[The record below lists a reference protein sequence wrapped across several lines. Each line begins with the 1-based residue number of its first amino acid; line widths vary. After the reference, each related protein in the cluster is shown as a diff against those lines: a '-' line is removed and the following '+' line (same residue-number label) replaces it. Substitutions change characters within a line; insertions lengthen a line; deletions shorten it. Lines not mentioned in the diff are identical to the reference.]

1 MAGAMVRIGD
11 QLILEEDYDE
21 TYIPSEQEIRDFARD
36 IGIDPEK
43 EPELMWLAK
52 EGIVAPLP
60 PEWKPCQDITG
71 DIYYFNFA
79 NGQSTWDHPCDD
91 HYRELV
97 TQERKKL
104 LARGGLK
111 KKEKK
116 KKDKKE
122 KKDKKDKQS
131 LKQPTEMQ
139 PGILPSTA
147 FCQIP
152 CAILSPGQESPEPE
166 PDSQIRKEGLFDKG
180 KGRASCVSDS
190 WRQFAYLWPDNLHPI
205 LVSEFSR
212 PCQTLTDAVN
222 ILETSPPFGS
232 FDADIHQER
241 GIPLAI
247 QESLCSSSSDSQS
260 DDVEV
265 RPTVQPLHVLKK
277 SCSLDFEN
285 VKTPPESPEDKI
297 LLFDEKLKGKQK
309 IKDVMDDCV
318 RKSDHPFSAGEK
330 STGPGGGVK
339 RSPSLL
345 QAREERFYCRN
356 LEMTLFDASAT
367 NDWGLQE
374 TADAPHAREEL
385 SSHSRVS
392 QSRSKRKV
400 QGGEAL
406 AQAISLYKSNE
417 SSSRP
422 EREGSKQMELTK
434 LGVDTEVD
442 STNGVLESLPTAPEE
457 IMGARHCF
465 QGTEAKGGSDVD
477 LHSAVPPTSKHV
489 FSSAKGG
496 CNDDERGGLMSECD
510 SSDLDSSQNEN
521 APQIRGAS
529 SLHNDSGR
537 SEDVYSVTEE
547 PRLPCPILG
556 SSLSQILAPAEKPE
570 RECSSKDTKLCHTL
584 QECEAG
590 ASPEPDCVNFLVDSC
605 GKCTAQESN
614 SAGVQTEVNEEN
626 GRTDQAPGAWGHKV
640 AEELQVPPE
649 YLRQMADCWGST
661 SLCRHVEVEMT
672 QTRQTAENCSKIEV
686 GEGAGGNEPS
696 GSPLAPVQAPL
707 GNLAPLRGP
716 VASPAGILRGSL
728 NSDVGSSVDS
738 SLAARGET
746 RPAEPCKPTG
756 HTKKLL
762 GLVCEEKSS
771 LNTVALDKGRNE
783 EEESEN
789 ESLRG
794 TRLFKN
800 LHMDVSALGGSF
812 ESEENSKAEEENFGS
827 RLATEARLQHQR
839 SPAEEAGSLREE
851 SLKSRHAEEGQE
863 SSLDADDACPP
874 TPGKVLSG
882 DADCGLSGQNK
893 EDSDGKLTGNELLG
907 EKDAEVE
914 GDVSAADELPRS
926 LEERRAPG
934 TDVPGSPVQPRAAS
948 PDAEAAEADQ
958 LASLAV
964 TVDTVSVDEN
974 IVNEMRE
981 EAADLKTDS
990 RLDAGK
996 LSKASETSEC
1006 VEDLQASN
1014 RSDHELIQHMD
1025 LAFQSR
1031 FSEQVLD
1038 VGVLSPVLDGP
1049 MCKAQELGEEEKDQS
1064 KASIEEEQSKRTKA
1078 AESERDQSGCETSGQ
1093 KCVALE
1099 NPKQEEV
1106 VALELA
1112 EGSLDS
1118 LINLEELA
1126 APQKEQPEKEIKQEQ
1141 SLSQPSEESLEG
1153 IAKELEKEIEQEKM
1167 HLLQAKEEKIQQ
1179 FQEEMR
1185 QQEEEEAQKLHQQ
1198 KEKSLRTL
1206 KEDLAKVSEEEELRV
1221 RKEETERLSKLRA
1234 KIASETEAEEEKI
1247 RAEQEF
1253 MLQKLREEWESLQV
1267 TEKKNLER
1275 KKQLVLEKMKLE
1287 MEEAQQKEMVRLEQE
1302 KEQFLREL
1310 KERLETEKRKA
1321 TEELEKQFA
1330 TEFQQLKSAAEEKHQ
1345 KAISSLQTQAA
1356 EAQRSK
1362 ETWLHED
1369 LQRAEQKMQQKA
1381 YQVMAYEHELSELM
1395 REKRQG
1401 VEKDHERKMERM
1413 KEEHQEVLARIQDQ
1427 YEEEERKQR
1436 AELLEGLRSEMARL
1450 RQLHEVEVKALQA
1463 ELDERLTLLQNRHRE
1478 KERKLQDSENELEIR
1493 AKNVKAR
1500 SAQLLSQEES
1510 LRKKRQ
1516 QLLDED
1522 RRTELERDEAALASQ
1537 LRLEEN
1543 RKEHTSLLESIRQLR
1558 RALEELQ
1565 DQKAELEAQ
1574 VDLLQTRSQRLQKR
1588 ISELEAA
1595 VRSKQEVLKELEA
1608 EESVESP
1615 RKKSE
1620 LHVEDLRETIQAHS
1634 SREPASPP
1642 SQSHEDS
1649 NLQFDHV
1656 RSYISAEGI
1665 SIRNA
1670 KEFLVRQTRSMRKRH
1685 TALKAAKQRWH
1696 QDMQK
1701 AQEVVQDLDSSQLL
1715 EGVRKNLEEEAKQL
1729 DKMKSVMRKGQVLLK
1744 KKEEK
1749 LSQLESSLL
1758 EELSDEDTL
1767 KSTAY
1772 KKMVTFDLSN
1782 SEDTNSVSSASL
1794 GQPKFDLRTDLQV
1807 GPQLDKI
1814 QYLTDSLQLITRELN
1829 GVLGVLSSLNNRQ
1842 SPLFTSTQVPSNGVP
1857 LSTYAS
1863 LAGLQAGGSVVPPAG
1878 VSLVDQWVRSTGL
1891 SSSRSFTAGQTV
1903 DSILAEKWHKYFPG
1917 GFPSLSG
1924 SSGTLDNKL
1933 GYVPAGE
1940 QVRLFQHSQFQSCE
1954 SDKMSI
1960 QGMIE
1965 TNKKWLEDFKRDSK
1979 VPLFPGA
1986 QKPPASSPSLLQLGL
2001 DENRQIKVYHY

>member
-21 TYIPSEQEIRDFARD
+21 TYIPSEQEIQDFARD

-79 NGQSTWDHPCDD
+79 NGQSTWNHPCDD

-131 LKQPTEMQ
+131 PKRPTEMQ
-139 PGILPSTA
+139 PGILPSTP
-147 FCQIP
+147 FCQKP
-152 CAILSPGQESPEPE
+152 CTILSPGQESPEPE
-166 PDSQIRKEGLFDKG
+166 PDSQIRNEGLCDKG
-180 KGRASCVSDS
+180 KGRASCVTDS
-190 WRQFAYLWPDNLHPI
+190 WRQFADVWPDNLHPI
-205 LVSEFSR
+205 LISEFSR
-212 PCQTLTDAVN
+212 SCQTLTDAVKVLGN
-222 ILETSPPFGS
+222 GPPFGS
-232 FDADIHQER
+232 FDVDIHQEQ

-247 QESLCSSSSDSQS
+247 QENLCSSSSDSQS

-277 SCSLDFEN
+277 SYSQDFEN

-309 IKDVMDDCV
+309 IKDMMDDCV
-318 RKSDHPFSAGEK
+318 RKSDRPFSAGEK
-330 STGPGGGVK
+330 STGPGGDVK

-356 LEMTLFDASAT
+356 LEMTRFDASAT

-374 TADAPHAREEL
+374 TVDAPHAREEL
-385 SSHSRVS
+385 SSRTRVS

-406 AQAISLYKSNE
+406 AQAISLCESDE

-422 EREGSKQMELTK
+422 EREGSKHMDLTK
-434 LGVDTEVD
+434 PEVDTKGD
-442 STNGVLESLPTAPEE
+442 SMNGVLGSLPTAPEE
-457 IMGARHCF
+457 IVGTRHCF
-465 QGTEAKGGSDVD
+465 QGIDAKGGTDVG
-477 LHSAVPPTSKHV
+477 LHSAVHPTSKHV
-489 FSSAKGG
+489 FSSAKDG
-496 CNDDERGGLMSECD
+496 CKDDERGGLMSECD
-510 SSDLDSSQNEN
+510 SSDLDSSQNDN
-521 APQIRGAS
+521 APQILGVS
-529 SLHNDSGR
+529 SLHNESGR
-537 SEDVYSVTEE
+537 PKDVYSVTEE
-547 PRLPCPILG
+547 PVLPCPIVG
-556 SSLSQILAPAEKPE
+556 SSLSQILSPAEKSE
-570 RECSSKDTKLCHTL
+570 RECSSKDMKPCHTS
-584 QECEAG
+584 QEREEG
-590 ASPEPDCVNFLVDSC
+590 ASPEPDCVSFLVDSC

-614 SAGVQTEVNEEN
+614 GAGVQTEVKEEN
-626 GRTDQAPGAWGHKV
+626 GRTDQAPGAWGDKV
-640 AEELQVPPE
+640 PEELQLPPE
-649 YLRQMADCWGST
+649 YLRQMADCQGST
-661 SLCRHVEVEMT
+661 SLCQHVEAEVT

-686 GEGAGGNEPS
+686 GEGAGGNESS

-771 LNTVALDKGRNE
+771 LNTVPLDKGRSE

-794 TRLFKN
+794 TRRLFKN

-812 ESEENSKAEEENFGS
+812 ESEESSKAEEENCGS
-827 RLATEARLQHQR
+827 RLADVTEARLQHQR
-839 SPAEEAGSLREE
+839 SPAEEAGSLRE
-851 SLKSRHAEEGQE
+851 
-863 SSLDADDACPP
+863 
-874 TPGKVLSG
+874 
-882 DADCGLSGQNK
+882 
-893 EDSDGKLTGNELLG
+893 
-907 EKDAEVE
+907 
-914 GDVSAADELPRS
+914 
-926 LEERRAPG
+926 
-934 TDVPGSPVQPRAAS
+934 
-948 PDAEAAEADQ
+948 
-958 LASLAV
+958 
-964 TVDTVSVDEN
+964 
-974 IVNEMRE
+974 
-981 EAADLKTDS
+981 
-990 RLDAGK
+990 

-1014 RSDHELIQHMD
+1014 RSDHDLIQHMD

-1038 VGVLSPVLDGP
+1038 VGVLSPVLDSP

-1099 NPKQEEV
+1099 NPKQEEA
-1106 VALELA
+1106 VALELV

-1118 LINLEELA
+1118 PINLEELA
-1126 APQKEQPEKEIKQEQ
+1126 APQKEQPEKEIKQER
-1141 SLSQPSEESLEG
+1141 SLSQPSEESLEE

-1198 KEKSLRTL
+1198 KEKSLSTL

-1234 KIASETEAEEEKI
+1234 KIASETEAEKEKI

-1267 TEKKNLER
+1267 TEKKSLER
-1275 KKQLVLEKMKLE
+1275 KKQLVLEKIKLE
-1287 MEEAQQKEMVRLEQE
+1287 MEEAQQEEMVRLEEE

-1330 TEFQQLKSAAEEKHQ
+1330 TELQQLKSAAEEKHQ

-1362 ETWLHED
+1362 ETRLRED

-1413 KEEHQEVLARIQDQ
+1413 KEEHQEVLARTQDQ

-1436 AELLEGLRSEMARL
+1436 AELFEGLRSEMARL

-1500 SAQLLSQEES
+1500 SVQLLSQEES

-1543 RKEHTSLLESIRQLR
+1543 RKEHTNLLESIRQLR
-1558 RALEELQ
+1558 RSLEELQ
-1565 DQKAELEAQ
+1565 DQKSELEAQ

-1595 VRSKQEVLKELEA
+1595 VRSKQEILKELEA

-1615 RKKSE
+1615 RRKAE

-1634 SREPASPP
+1634 SRESASPP

-1685 TALKAAKQRWH
+1685 TVLKAARQQWH

-1767 KSTAY
+1767 KSTAC
-1772 KKMVTFDLSN
+1772 KKTVTFDLSN
-1782 SEDTNSVSSASL
+1782 SEDTNSMSSASL

-1814 QYLTDSLQLITRELN
+1814 QCLTDSLQHITRELN

-1842 SPLFTSTQVPSNGVP
+1842 SPLFTSTQVPSSGVP

-1863 LAGLQAGGSVVPPAG
+1863 LAGLQAGGSLVPPAG

-1933 GYVPAGE
+1933 GYVPADE
-1940 QVRLFQHSQFQSCE
+1940 QIRLFQHSQFQSCE

-1986 QKPPASSPSLLQLGL
+1986 QKPSASSPSLLQLGL

>member
-1 MAGAMVRIGD
+1 MRLRSGPGRRRGPGPAPVTTATPGPAAPGPVTPVTTGPVTTGPVTPVQGAMAGAMVRIGD

-21 TYIPSEQEIRDFARD
+21 TYIPSEQEIQDFARD

-97 TQERKKL
+97 AQERKKL

-131 LKQPTEMQ
+131 PKRP
-139 PGILPSTA
+139 
-147 FCQIP
+147 
-152 CAILSPGQESPEPE
+152 
-166 PDSQIRKEGLFDKG
+166 
-180 KGRASCVSDS
+180 AS
-190 WRQFAYLWPDNLHPI
+190 
-205 LVSEFSR
+205 
-212 PCQTLTDAVN
+212 
-222 ILETSPPFGS
+222 
-232 FDADIHQER
+232 
-241 GIPLAI
+241 
-247 QESLCSSSSDSQS
+247 
-260 DDVEV
+260 
-265 RPTVQPLHVLKK
+265 
-277 SCSLDFEN
+277 
-285 VKTPPESPEDKI
+285 
-297 LLFDEKLKGKQK
+297 
-309 IKDVMDDCV
+309 
-318 RKSDHPFSAGEK
+318 
-330 STGPGGGVK
+330 
-339 RSPSLL
+339 
-345 QAREERFYCRN
+345 
-356 LEMTLFDASAT
+356 
-367 NDWGLQE
+367 
-374 TADAPHAREEL
+374 
-385 SSHSRVS
+385 
-392 QSRSKRKV
+392 
-400 QGGEAL
+400 
-406 AQAISLYKSNE
+406 
-417 SSSRP
+417 
-422 EREGSKQMELTK
+422 
-434 LGVDTEVD
+434 
-442 STNGVLESLPTAPEE
+442 
-457 IMGARHCF
+457 
-465 QGTEAKGGSDVD
+465 
-477 LHSAVPPTSKHV
+477 
-489 FSSAKGG
+489 
-496 CNDDERGGLMSECD
+496 
-510 SSDLDSSQNEN
+510 
-521 APQIRGAS
+521 
-529 SLHNDSGR
+529 
-537 SEDVYSVTEE
+537 
-547 PRLPCPILG
+547 
-556 SSLSQILAPAEKPE
+556 
-570 RECSSKDTKLCHTL
+570 
-584 QECEAG
+584 
-590 ASPEPDCVNFLVDSC
+590 
-605 GKCTAQESN
+605 
-614 SAGVQTEVNEEN
+614 
-626 GRTDQAPGAWGHKV
+626 
-640 AEELQVPPE
+640 
-649 YLRQMADCWGST
+649 
-661 SLCRHVEVEMT
+661 
-672 QTRQTAENCSKIEV
+672 
-686 GEGAGGNEPS
+686 S

-771 LNTVALDKGRNE
+771 LNTVPLDKGRNE

-794 TRLFKN
+794 TRRLFKN

-812 ESEENSKAEEENFGS
+812 ESE
-827 RLATEARLQHQR
+827 
-839 SPAEEAGSLREE
+839 
-851 SLKSRHAEEGQE
+851 
-863 SSLDADDACPP
+863 
-874 TPGKVLSG
+874 
-882 DADCGLSGQNK
+882 
-893 EDSDGKLTGNELLG
+893 
-907 EKDAEVE
+907 
-914 GDVSAADELPRS
+914 
-926 LEERRAPG
+926 
-934 TDVPGSPVQPRAAS
+934 
-948 PDAEAAEADQ
+948 
-958 LASLAV
+958 
-964 TVDTVSVDEN
+964 
-974 IVNEMRE
+974 
-981 EAADLKTDS
+981 
-990 RLDAGK
+990 

-1014 RSDHELIQHMD
+1014 RSDHDLIQHMD
-1025 LAFQSR
+1025 LAFQSH

-1038 VGVLSPVLDGP
+1038 VGVLSPVLDSP
-1049 MCKAQELGEEEKDQS
+1049 MCKAQELGGEEKDQS

-1078 AESERDQSGCETSGQ
+1078 AER
-1093 KCVALE
+1093 
-1099 NPKQEEV
+1099 
-1106 VALELA
+1106 
-1112 EGSLDS
+1112 
-1118 LINLEELA
+1118 
-1126 APQKEQPEKEIKQEQ
+1126 QPEKEIKQEQ
-1141 SLSQPSEESLEG
+1141 SLSQPSEESLEE
-1153 IAKELEKEIEQEKM
+1153 IAKELEKEIEREKM

-1179 FQEEMR
+1179 FQEEMW

-1234 KIASETEAEEEKI
+1234 KIASETEAEKEKI

-1267 TEKKNLER
+1267 TEKKSLER

-1287 MEEAQQKEMVRLEQE
+1287 MEEAQQEEMVRLEEE

-1330 TEFQQLKSAAEEKHQ
+1330 TELQQLKSAAEEKHQ

-1369 LQRAEQKMQQKA
+1369 LQRAEQKTQQKA
-1381 YQVMAYEHELSELM
+1381 YQVMAYEHELSELL

-1436 AELLEGLRSEMARL
+1436 AELFEGLRSEMARL

-1463 ELDERLTLLQNRHRE
+1463 ELDERLTLLQSRHRE

-1500 SAQLLSQEES
+1500 SVQLLSQEES

-1543 RKEHTSLLESIRQLR
+1543 RKEHTNLLESIRQLR
-1558 RALEELQ
+1558 RSLEELQ
-1565 DQKAELEAQ
+1565 DQKSELEAQ

-1595 VRSKQEVLKELEA
+1595 VRSKQEILKELEA

-1615 RKKSE
+1615 RRKAE

-1634 SREPASPP
+1634 SRESASPP

-1685 TALKAAKQRWH
+1685 TALKAAKQQWH

-1767 KSTAY
+1767 KSTAC

-1782 SEDTNSVSSASL
+1782 SEDTNSMSSASL

-1814 QYLTDSLQLITRELN
+1814 QCLTDSLQHITRELN

-1863 LAGLQAGGSVVPPAG
+1863 LAGLQAGGSLVPPAG

-1933 GYVPAGE
+1933 GYVPADE
-1940 QVRLFQHSQFQSCE
+1940 QIRLFQHSQFQSCE

-1986 QKPPASSPSLLQLGL
+1986 QKPSASSPSLLQLGL

>member
-812 ESEENSKAEEENFGS
+812 ESE
-827 RLATEARLQHQR
+827 
-839 SPAEEAGSLREE
+839 
-851 SLKSRHAEEGQE
+851 
-863 SSLDADDACPP
+863 
-874 TPGKVLSG
+874 
-882 DADCGLSGQNK
+882 
-893 EDSDGKLTGNELLG
+893 
-907 EKDAEVE
+907 
-914 GDVSAADELPRS
+914 
-926 LEERRAPG
+926 
-934 TDVPGSPVQPRAAS
+934 
-948 PDAEAAEADQ
+948 
-958 LASLAV
+958 
-964 TVDTVSVDEN
+964 
-974 IVNEMRE
+974 
-981 EAADLKTDS
+981 
-990 RLDAGK
+990 